1 MVTAAGEPKEAP
13 PGKIYLDTYLDG
25 VSALPAEIC
34 RVFSTVKDI
43 SSREQELLETSE
55 KLTARCLEIPPQ
67 TSRNATDEQ
76 KKVLAGLRS
85 ELEVVHKNLSMLAD
99 EKVELTSTAYELLG
113 GHISLLDEELVKFES
128 ELTFNLAE
136 QELEHLHQQQADA
149 LANRDNRTPTA
160 AAAVTYTA
168 REEFQIKQGDQVA
181 AKTSRT
187 GAPDEWILARVMNVS
202 DDSSTITILDEHA
215 DAGGSS
221 SIHHLSPRQVIRL
234 PKPKEKKNAKLFQE
248 GSFVLAM
255 FPETTMLYRAVVVQ
269 TPRWQGKN
277 GSWGPYSLAFDDD
290 EDPNN
295 PGYSINRQVAFQH
308 VVPLPRDFKLP

>member
-113 GHISLLDEELVKFES
+113 GHVSLLDEELVKFES

-149 LANRDNRTPTA
+149 LANR
-160 AAAVTYTA
+160 
-168 REEFQIKQGDQVA
+168 
-181 AKTSRT
+181 
-187 GAPDEWILARVMNVS
+187 
-202 DDSSTITILDEHA
+202 
-215 DAGGSS
+215 
-221 SIHHLSPRQVIRL
+221 
-234 PKPKEKKNAKLFQE
+234 
-248 GSFVLAM
+248 
-255 FPETTMLYRAVVVQ
+255 
-269 TPRWQGKN
+269 
-277 GSWGPYSLAFDDD
+277 
-290 EDPNN
+290 
-295 PGYSINRQVAFQH
+295 
-308 VVPLPRDFKLP
+308 

>member
-1 MVTAAGEPKEAP
+1 M
-13 PGKIYLDTYLDG
+13 
-25 VSALPAEIC
+25 
-34 RVFSTVKDI
+34 
-43 SSREQELLETSE
+43 
-55 KLTARCLEIPPQ
+55 
-67 TSRNATDEQ
+67 
-76 KKVLAGLRS
+76 
-85 ELEVVHKNLSMLAD
+85 
-99 EKVELTSTAYELLG
+99 
-113 GHISLLDEELVKFES
+113 
-128 ELTFNLAE
+128 
-136 QELEHLHQQQADA
+136 
-149 LANRDNRTPTA
+149 
-160 AAAVTYTA
+160 TYTA

-308 VVPLPRDFKLP
+308 VVPLPRDLKLP